1 MSFISS
7 AVGLYQGWTAKRSK
21 INIVLSVNNN
31 SDKIVFPVVLAEL
44 PEVSVPQ
51 ANSTFQ
57 AITGD
62 INVIGTM
69 ELRTLTITSFFPV
82 NKNYKFIRSQATYR
96 DGWQYV
102 AWIEK
107 YRKQY
112 IPFRLFIA
120 ETSGDVR
127 LNMACTIDDFKYHQN
142 IRNDI
147 DFSISFREYKF
158 IDSSEN
164 RQAFEGEIP
173 SEQ

>member
-1 MSFISS
+1 MALLDNIINS
-7 AVGLYQGWTAKRSK
+7 VKAKKSK
-21 INIVLSVNNN
+21 LNIIISVNNN
-31 SDKIVFPVVLAEL
+31 EDKIVLPIVLAEL
-44 PEVSVPQ
+44 PEIDVPQ

-69 ELRTLTITSFFPV
+69 GLRQLTINSFFPV
-82 NKNYKFIRSQATYR
+82 NKNYSFIRNQATYK
-96 DGWQYV
+96 DGWKYIE
-102 AWIEK
+102 WIEK

-127 LNMACTIDDFKYHQN
+127 LNIACTIDSFKYHQN

-147 DFSISFREYKF
+147 DYSITFREYKF

-164 RQAFEGEIP
+164 RQAAEGEIP
-173 SEQ
+173 NE